1 MRLEV
6 AGAQI
11 TDAVVDVLDTLQ
23 NQPDIAETYTRTID
37 EVTRL
42 VILDLSTVN
51 EEADTEVMNRL
62 RALQMLRRDI
72 VTLSSPPDVDLPAND
87 KPTASL

>member
-6 AGAQI
+6 EGAQI

-23 NQPDIAETYTRTID
+23 NQPDVAEVYTRTID

-42 VILDLSTVN
+42 VILDLSTVD
-51 EEADTEVMNRL
+51 EQADTEVMNRL

-72 VTLSSPPDVDLPAND
+72 ITLSSPPDVDLPAND
-87 KPTASL
+87 LPVASL

>member
-11 TDAVVDVLDTLQ
+11 TDAIVDVLDTLQ
-23 NQPDIAETYTRTID
+23 NQPDIAKTYTRTID

-42 VILDLSTVN
+42 VILDLSTVD
-51 EEADTEVMNRL
+51 EQADAEVINRL
-62 RALQMLRRDI
+62 RALQMIRRDI

-87 KPTASL
+87 VPAASL

>member
-23 NQPDIAETYTRTID
+23 NQPDVAEVYTRTID

-42 VILDLSTVN
+42 VILDLSTVD

-72 VTLSSPPDVDLPAND
+72 VTLSYPPDVDLPSND
-87 KPTASL
+87 LPAASL

>member
-23 NQPDIAETYTRTID
+23 NQPDVAEVYTRTID

-42 VILDLSTVN
+42 VILDLSTVD
-51 EEADTEVMNRL
+51 EQADTEVMNRL

-72 VTLSSPPDVDLPAND
+72 ITLSSPPDVDLPAND
-87 KPTASL
+87 LPVASL

>member
-23 NQPDIAETYTRTID
+23 NQPHIAKTYTRTID

-42 VILDLSTVN
+42 VILDLSTVD
-51 EEADTEVMNRL
+51 EQADTEVMNRL

-72 VTLSSPPDVDLPAND
+72 ITLSSPPDVDLPSND
-87 KPTASL
+87 LPAASL

>member
-23 NQPDIAETYTRTID
+23 NQPDIAKTYTRTID

-42 VILDLSTVN
+42 VILDLSTVD
-51 EEADTEVMNRL
+51 EQADTEVMNRL

-72 VTLSSPPDVDLPAND
+72 VTLSSPPDVDIPAND
-87 KPTASL
+87 VPAASL